1 MPARMRLWW
10 CACARSC
17 SCGTVIVLVF
27 VRNRARVKPCS
38 YEAALIR
45 SPVRPR
51 LCWLE
56 AVFVQ
61 NRVRMRPRSSEALFA
76 QDRVGRRLWS
86 RESVVV
92 CSLKLW
98 SAIPLPRIPQP
109 RSIFCSRTQWR
120 IASSCEH
127 ESEGESP
134 RKLSKQ
140 ATVATP
146 HFGFTSPHADTR
158 SGDANHALCCSSDGA
173 FNSPTR

>member
-1 MPARMRLWW
+1 MV
-10 CACARSC
+10 C
-17 SCGTVIVLVF
+17 SC
-27 VRNRARVKPCS
+27 
-38 YEAALIR
+38 EAALSQSPIR
-45 SPVRPR
+45 LR
-51 LCWLE
+51 LC
-56 AVFVQ
+56 
-61 NRVRMRPRSSEALFA
+61 SSEIVFI

-86 RESVVV
+86 RERVVV

-98 SAIPLPRIPQP
+98 SAILLPRIPQP

-158 SGDANHALCCSSDGA
+158 SGDANHALCCCSDGA
-173 FNSPTR
+173 FNSPTRWLF